1 MKVVIVPNGN
11 KEAAVAKSIELANW
25 LEEHGATTATINADD
40 IIDKDQFSESAYKI
54 IDGVDLYVTLGG
66 DGTILSTAQLVFRQE
81 APVLGFNFGH
91 LGFLTGGTQDVVI
104 DGVAAALDG
113 KLERERRYA
122 LDVTIEAR
130 DGSRHRYTVLNE
142 VAITRGITGKMI
154 NFDVNINDALLS
166 HMRGDGVIVASPT
179 GSTAY
184 SLSAGGPIISPTLSC
199 MAVVALAPHSLVSRA
214 LVIDDNEKVV
224 IIPEDK
230 SNKDCSV
237 FVDGHLV
244 RMKRS
249 PAKVSVSVSD
259 NGITLLRYNVPEFTR
274 LASRVFFGST
284 ND

>member
-11 KEAAVAKSIELANW
+11 KEAAVAKAAELAGW
-25 LEEHGATTATINADD
+25 LEERGVNTATINAED
-40 IIDKDQFSESAYKI
+40 IIDNDQFSENAYKI
-54 IDGVDLYVTLGG
+54 IDDVDLYVTLGG
-66 DGTILSTAQLVFRQE
+66 DGTILSTAQLVFRHE

-91 LGFLTGGTQDVVI
+91 LGFLTGGTHDVVT
-104 DGVAAALDG
+104 DGVTAALEG
-113 KLERERRYA
+113 KLEREERCA
-122 LDVTIEAR
+122 LEVTIEAR

-214 LVIDDNEKVV
+214 LVIDDNERVV

-259 NGITLLRYNVPEFTR
+259 KGITLLRYNVPEFTR